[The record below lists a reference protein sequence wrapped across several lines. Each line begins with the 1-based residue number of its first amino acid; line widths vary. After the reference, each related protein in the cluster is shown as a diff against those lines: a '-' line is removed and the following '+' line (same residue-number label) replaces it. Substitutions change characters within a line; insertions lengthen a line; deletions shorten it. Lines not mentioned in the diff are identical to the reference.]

1 LNIKLKQ
8 LNQEEASVKMELFGL
23 IGGLSWES
31 ANEF

>member
-8 LNQEEASVKMELFGL
+8 LNQEEASVKMELLGL

-31 ANEF
+31 TNEF